1 MHEQLKQKLY
11 DTAGDIIIKKGQEFI
26 DNPSGFNWN
35 TLIAA
40 VGGGLVGG
48 FVGYALKERAMSN
61 PNNSLGQIGLQ
72 IQQLHAELESIR
84 QSGQAGNN
92 NNFQNQN
99 QTNNAGQ
106 NPYQTGKTVV
116 LDEFGNI
123 VK

>member
-35 TLIAA
+35 IAFA
-40 VGGGLVGG
+40 ALGGGVVGGII
-48 FVGYALKERAMSN
+48 GYALKERAMLN

-72 IQQLHAELESIR
+72 MQQLHAELEAIK
-84 QSGQAGNN
+84 QSGQMGN

-99 QTNNAGQ
+99 QTNNTGQ
-106 NPYQTGKTVV
+106 NQYQTGKTVV

>member
-35 TLIAA
+35 IAFA
-40 VGGGLVGG
+40 ALGGGVVGGII
-48 FVGYALKERAMSN
+48 GYVLKEKAMSN
-61 PNNSLGQIGLQ
+61 PNESLGQLGYQ
-72 IQQLHAELESIR
+72 IQQLHAELESIK
-84 QSGQAGNN
+84 QSGN
-92 NNFQNQN
+92 NNFQNQ
-99 QTNNAGQ
+99 TNNTGQ
-106 NPYQTGKTVV
+106 NQYQTGKTVV